1 MPFFT
6 ILKTASSGI
15 SALFPWMF
23 ECLIDRYSGVDH
35 EYVSEKS
42 SALSVLD
49 IWHHIQAI
57 PTYRGYQLYDR

>member
-1 MPFFT
+1 MPFFA

-23 ECLIDRYSGVDH
+23 ERLIDRYSGVDH

-49 IWHHIQAI
+49 IWCIQAI
-57 PTYRGYQLYDR
+57 PTYRGYRLYDS